1 MQMKVDK
8 TRVCQSQ
15 SALLTYVVIAELA
28 SLASDAGVEVAGG
41 VGGGARPGHGGG
53 HLPQLQAAEERREGQ
68 QGTLLTLSTL
78 RLSSQPQQVC
88 QEEEEEKVYF
98 LECQRTFVKFH
109 SARRRPLQ
117 AFSLLKAHSGYCE
130 TMRRFVDS
138 FAPNTLLKH

>member
-1 MQMKVDK
+1 MKVDK

-28 SLASDAGVEVAGG
+28 SLASDAGVEVSGG
-41 VGGGARPGHGGG
+41 GGGARLGHGGG
-53 HLPQLQAAEERREGQ
+53 HLPQLQAAEERRGESQ
-68 QGTLLTLSTL
+68 QGTILLTLT
-78 RLSSQPQQVC
+78 LSSQPQQVC

>member
-1 MQMKVDK
+1 MKVDK

-28 SLASDAGVEVAGG
+28 SLASDAGVEVAG
-41 VGGGARPGHGGG
+41 VGGGARPGHQGG
-53 HLPQLQAAEERREGQ
+53 HLPQLQAAEERRGEGQ
-68 QGTLLTLSTL
+68 QRTLLTLSQ
-78 RLSSQPQQVC
+78 QPQQGS

>member
-1 MQMKVDK
+1 MKVDK

-53 HLPQLQAAEERREGQ
+53 HLPQLQAAEERRGEGQ
-68 QGTLLTLSTL
+68 QRTLLTLSQ
-78 RLSSQPQQVC
+78 QPQQGS

-130 TMRRFVDS
+130 TMRRFVDRS
-138 FAPNTLLKH
+138 NHDTLLT

>member
-1 MQMKVDK
+1 MKVDK

-53 HLPQLQAAEERREGQ
+53 HLPQLQAAEERCGEGQ
-68 QGTLLTLSTL
+68 QGTLLLT
-78 RLSSQPQQVC
+78 LSSQPQQVC